1 MIVLIF
7 SLNSCSNTKTVYW
20 CGDHACVN
28 KKEKETYF
36 KKNMIIEK
44 RVINRKKKKDKSTL
58 DVIIDNQ
65 SLNNDSNNKNLT
77 AYSKNADDSLKL
89 NKKKLSKEARLKEK
103 KRIKEEKE
111 LAKQIRLEEKMR
123 IKQEKELAKK
133 IRLEKKRRIKE
144 EKKISKIIEKKEIS
158 KNSNKINKVEIK
170 TFSTSSEIDPT
181 IFDKMVEKIIK
192 RNMLKPYPS
201 INDIPN

>member
-1 MIVLIF
+1 MRNFFIVLF
-7 SLNSCSNTKTVYW
+7 FLFVTACSNNKNVYW
-20 CGDHACVN
+20 CGDHPCIDD
-28 KKEKETYF
+28 KERENYF
-36 KKNMIIEK
+36 KKTMIVEV
-44 RVINRKKKKDKSTL
+44 RE
-58 DVIIDNQ
+58 
-65 SLNNDSNNKNLT
+65 
-77 AYSKNADDSLKL
+77 
-89 NKKKLSKEARLKEK
+89 LSKEKKKSSEIQKIIQQASLEEK
-103 KRIKEEKE
+103 KRIKNEKNLAKITRLEEKRRIKEEKE

-170 TFSTSSEIDPT
+170 TFSTSSEIGPT